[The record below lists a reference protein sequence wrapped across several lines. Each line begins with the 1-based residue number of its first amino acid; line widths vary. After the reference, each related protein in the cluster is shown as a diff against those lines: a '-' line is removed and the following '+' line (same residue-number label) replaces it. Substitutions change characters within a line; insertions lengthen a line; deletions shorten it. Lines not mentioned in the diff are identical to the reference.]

1 MKDHAIR
8 KEIELADSAINRKD
22 FDAVADCYTDDA
34 VLIVAP
40 GLEARGRE
48 EIRRAHRNIN
58 EYFNDSLEVS
68 QGNMVIIEAG
78 DTALVLSKT
87 FVESPDKLDSEFS
100 TERNATY
107 VYVRDENGKWLCA
120 IDNSYGPELL
130 DKQS

>member
-1 MKDHAIR
+1 MEDHAI
-8 KEIELADSAINRKD
+8 KNEIQVADNAINRKD
-22 FDAVADCYTDDA
+22 FDAVADCYTEDA

-40 GLEARGRE
+40 GLEARGKG
-48 EIRRAHRNIN
+48 EIRQAHQNISD
-58 EYFNDSLEVS
+58 YFNDSLEVS

-87 FVESPDKLDSEFS
+87 FVDSPGKLDSEFS

-107 VYVRDENGKWLCA
+107 VYVKDESGKWRCA

-130 DKQS
+130 NEPS